1 MDAGR
6 ADPTRE
12 FPPTAGE
19 ATTTLPFRGG
29 TSATHKAHAA
39 AAVKEAAVAS
49 AQAAGFEVV
58 ADEADAAAE
67 AEAGEEEEVNQV
79 CCGSGC
85 VGAFV
90 VCVWTFVEP
99 PEPTGKAHALPLT
112 CIHCV
117 CMLVG
122 RWEQRRRVGTQTW
135 PRPAPSWAGTSAP
148 LRTCRSATGRNFQLT
163 SCDPP
168 STTG

>member
-1 MDAGR
+1 LADADKICGWLGIECLEPSYYRDVYVMDAGR

-99 PEPTGKAHALPLT
+99 P
-112 CIHCV
+112 
-117 CMLVG
+117 
-122 RWEQRRRVGTQTW
+122 
-135 PRPAPSWAGTSAP
+135 
-148 LRTCRSATGRNFQLT
+148 
-163 SCDPP
+163 
-168 STTG
+168 